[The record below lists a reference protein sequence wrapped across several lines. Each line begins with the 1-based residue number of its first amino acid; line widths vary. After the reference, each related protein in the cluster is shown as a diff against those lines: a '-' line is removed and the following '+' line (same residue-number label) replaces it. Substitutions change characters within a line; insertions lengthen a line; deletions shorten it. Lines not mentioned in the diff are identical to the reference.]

1 MIICITTC
9 QPAIAKDFGKQ
20 ANSWVIA
27 EEGLITM
34 IKRKLAALNLSQ
46 VNEQMQAL
54 ARKRIEQPL
63 PINNISKAKETISW
77 SFDPSYLLE
86 EDVYLP
92 CGKLLYAAGTKI
104 NPLDHMEWHD
114 RLIFIDGRDQ
124 QQLTWLKK
132 QYINQGNIMRLEA
145 VAHLKNAA
153 YIPEAEHNSSENKI
167 VLIAG
172 KPLDIEQQIEQRI
185 YFDQFGSLTSK
196 FNISHVPALVEQDGK
211 YLKITEI
218 AINGN

>member
-9 QPAIAKDFGKQ
+9 QLAIAKDFGKQ
-20 ANSWVIA
+20 ANSWIIA

-34 IKRKLAALNLSQ
+34 IKRKLAALNLTQ
-46 VNEQMQAL
+46 VNEQMQVL

-92 CGKLLYAAGTKI
+92 CGKLLYVAGTKV

-114 RLIFIDGRDQ
+114 RLIFIDGRDE

-132 QYINQGNIMRLEA
+132 QYINQGNIKQLKA
-145 VAHLKNAA
+145 LANLKNAEDMQEVA
-153 YIPEAEHNSSENKI
+153 PNLNENKI

-172 KPLDIEQQIEQRI
+172 KPLDIEQQIAQKI

-196 FNISHVPALVEQDGK
+196 FNIRHVPALVEQDGK

-218 AINGN
+218 AINKN